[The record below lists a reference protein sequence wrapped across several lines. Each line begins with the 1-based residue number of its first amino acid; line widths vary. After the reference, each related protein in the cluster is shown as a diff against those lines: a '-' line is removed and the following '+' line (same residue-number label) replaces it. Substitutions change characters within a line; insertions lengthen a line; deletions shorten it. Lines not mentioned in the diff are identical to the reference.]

1 MSFIMLTQVG
11 GFLGPF
17 AWVFGQVFNLLYEL
31 LSLVGIENVAITV
44 ILFTIVT
51 KLLMTPLTIK
61 QQKFSKLSNKM
72 NPELTA
78 IQEKYKGK
86 KDEQSIRLMQI
97 EQQAVYEKYGTNPT
111 AGCLPMLI
119 MFTIMFALQALC
131 LPLCWRWCLFTLSL
145 PHSSRV
151 SKTR

>member
-1 MSFIMLTQVG
+1 MNFIILTQVG

-17 AWVFGQVFNLLYEL
+17 AWVFGKVFNLLYEL

-72 NPELTA
+72 NPEITA

-86 KDEQSIRLMQI
+86 KDEQSIRLMQM
-97 EQQAVYEKYGTNPT
+97 EQQAVYEKYGTSPT
-111 AGCLPMLI
+111 AGCLPMLL
-119 MFTIMFALQALC
+119 MFPIMFALNFAV
-131 LPLCWRWCLFTLSL
+131 PLVASILKPRL
-145 PHSSRV
+145 
-151 SKTR
+151 